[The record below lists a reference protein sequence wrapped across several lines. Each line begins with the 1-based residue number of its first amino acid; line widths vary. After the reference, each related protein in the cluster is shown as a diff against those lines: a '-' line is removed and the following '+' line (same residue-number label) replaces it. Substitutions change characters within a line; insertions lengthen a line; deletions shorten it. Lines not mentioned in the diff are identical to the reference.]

1 MAIEGK
7 KMSFF
12 TVKKD
17 AIVTAIKHS
26 QKELQMLGTTA
37 IELPWQANYCEL
49 YDLLYKKYA
58 QGVYEIFIVAESDPT
73 LYSDALV
80 SGLDKSGSSVPIA
93 TLTETRHNST
103 QELREYFLS
112 KNKKISGIDPV
123 EDSCRNKLDALYTEK
138 FTRNI
143 CKELENRGYDL
154 DCQFGSTDDEEETDG
169 ILKRILTVCVE
180 RANTD
185 FEKSSIF
192 SYYLANRKYYQM
204 NRASTQYTKEIKHSL
219 KERLDEVRDAVD
231 KLDQLFKFASTG
243 FTYTFNDNDSEKS
256 FNFEISSKF
265 IQSMCL
271 NSVLEYLEKYEPRD
285 YNLIREYASKGAY
298 TERGEQLKKY
308 KADPAT
314 KQRFVLKE
322 IFHPIPVQMLKI
334 DGVYYATTSPLPS
347 FNAKEFLYV
356 GNSALSAEEDLNRFE
371 KYDEYVR
378 YFNAY
383 MNSDY
388 CTEETSKGN
397 RKEII
402 YNYTFDHAVIGQMP
416 RDSFY
421 GSDNYK
427 LVMWALIFD
436 RKGQILIHKRSQN
449 AKDNQGMWDKSVGG
463 HIAIKDRD
471 IITGA
476 SREIAEELYTVE
488 EREQGH
494 TKKSGWF
501 SINEDKIIYLGKWS
515 ETRYPNFA
523 NNLHLE
529 SDEFYSFS
537 FDSRMTDQPIDSMR
551 VLPNGERII
560 AKCFANLY
568 FVVTSEEFDLSLLKN
583 SEYLVMEPS
592 LIKEC
597 AKKGAI
603 TKEIVEKIKIEN
615 PELDVSTGRFE
626 VTPDLSYMISS
637 PEWDNE
643 ITKFS
648 IRVKE
653 AFAEAGPVDKESKL
667 PKEVK

>member
-1 MAIEGK
+1 MAMEGK
-7 KMSFF
+7 KTSFYI
-12 TVKKD
+12 VGKD
-17 AIVTAIKHS
+17 AVVAAIKKS
-26 QKELQMLGTTA
+26 QKELRMLGTTA

-49 YDLLYKKYA
+49 YDLLYTKYT
-58 QGVYEIFIVAESDPT
+58 QGVYEISIVAESDPT

-80 SGLDKSGSSVPIA
+80 SGLAHNGSSVPIA

-112 KNKKISGIDPV
+112 KDKKVSGLDPV
-123 EDSCRNKLDALYTEK
+123 EDSCRNKLDALYTET
-138 FTRNI
+138 FARNI
-143 CKELENRGYDL
+143 CKELENRGYDIEH
-154 DCQFGSTDDEEETDG
+154 QFGSTEDDEENDG
-169 ILKRILTVCVE
+169 ILKHILTICVE
-180 RANTD
+180 HANAD
-185 FEKSSIF
+185 FEKGDIF

-204 NRASTQYTKEIKHSL
+204 SRVSSQYTKEIERSL
-219 KERLDEVRDAVD
+219 KEKLDAVQAAAD
-231 KLDQLFKFASTG
+231 KLDQLFEFASTG
-243 FTYTFNDNDSEKS
+243 FSYTFNDNDSNKS
-256 FNFEISSKF
+256 CVFKISSKF
-265 IQSMCL
+265 IQNLCL

-285 YNLIREYASKGAY
+285 YNLIRDYASKGAY
-298 TERGEQLKKY
+298 TERSEQLKKY
-308 KADPAT
+308 KADLAT
-314 KQRFVLKE
+314 KQRFVLKQ
-322 IFHPIPVQMLKI
+322 IFHHIPVQMLKI
-334 DGVYYATTSPLPS
+334 DDVYYATTSPLPS
-347 FNAKEFLYV
+347 FSAKEFLYV
-356 GNSALSAEEDLNRFE
+356 GNSALSAEEDWNRFE
-371 KYDEYVR
+371 KYDEYVH
-378 YFNAY
+378 YFNTY

-494 TKKSGWF
+494 TKKSEWF
-501 SINEDKIIYLGKWS
+501 NINEDKIIYLGKWN

-523 NNLHLE
+523 TNLHLE
-529 SDEFYSFS
+529 ADEFYSFS

-551 VLPNGERII
+551 VLPNGEHIV

-568 FVVTSEEFDLSLLKN
+568 FVVTSEQFDLSLLKN

-597 AKKGAI
+597 AKKGSI
-603 TKEIVEKIKIEN
+603 TEEVAKKIKEEN

-653 AFAEAGPVDKESKL
+653 AFADIEK
-667 PKEVK
+667 